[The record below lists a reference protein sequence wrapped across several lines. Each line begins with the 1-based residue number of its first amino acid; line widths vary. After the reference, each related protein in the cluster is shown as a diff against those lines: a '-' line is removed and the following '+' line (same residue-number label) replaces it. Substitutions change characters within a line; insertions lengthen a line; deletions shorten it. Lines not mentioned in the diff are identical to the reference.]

1 MHPCDCSSSSG
12 VVMVSHTEAVF
23 GGVAKLPCD
32 VTPPAKA
39 DRVHLVIWY
48 KEGLPSP
55 IYSVDARN
63 MTMEGGR
70 HWSEERALGGRAFF
84 QSNTDPARLTIESVK
99 DTDGGVY
106 RCRVDFR
113 KSPTRNTKVNLTV
126 ILPPDKLAVLDEKG
140 AHIPHYI
147 LGPYNEGA
155 TVDITCIST
164 GGRPLPRVTWWQ
176 ENALLDDS
184 YEVISDRK
192 VKNVLRVSQ
201 LERRHLHAVFTC
213 QASNNNYLAPI
224 SSSVTLDLNLKP
236 LTVRMVGENKPLS
249 ADKTYEI
256 SCEVRG
262 ARPPPFITWWKGSAQ
277 LRNTRETTS
286 SDGNKTTST
295 LILVPTIEDS
305 GKYLS
310 CRAVNTLIPD
320 SGIED
325 GWKLNIFH
333 VPIVTLELGS
343 NLNGSW
349 IREGV
354 DVYFECNIK
363 SNPWVYKVSWRHNG
377 NIVVNNPSGGIILAN
392 QSLVLQSVDR
402 SKGGLYTCVASN
414 GEGDGESNP
423 LLLNIKFSPV
433 CRPGQGNVVGVGKGE
448 TAKIPCEVEAN
459 PPSTDFTW
467 RFNNTGESIEI
478 AGNQFSSEPNHS
490 VITYTPHTEHDFGTL
505 LCWARNPLGTMGRPC
520 AFHIIP
526 AGRPDTLLNCTLV
539 NQTETALGIEC
550 SEGFDGGLPQYFLV
564 EVFSQGTGKAYVSN
578 VTSASPSLTVTGLPP
593 GGTYEVHA
601 YAVNAK
607 GRSDATVL
615 HAYTLKSPQKQTESP
630 GKSSLTVRWLLFTAV
645 SPGAMELVPII
656 GILAGVVV
664 TLVSI
669 AICAVLALRCR
680 ESRTKNCR
688 YETDKLSDIKQRP
701 LNQSCESLEN
711 NPDIIPLSTEFQDSE
726 DKLLDKVNSKLYPTD
741 INIINS
747 TKPPKSDVTYA
758 DLNLAGSC
766 SVYSELLSPR
776 GEPTVYAQINPG
788 HHRLNHIPHHTT
800 VNGCNNPRRCDT
812 LGRSNPAHGSST
824 SRMGVVT
831 TTRF

>member
-1 MHPCDCSSSSG
+1 MRGTGGCWHRVETWIRNLRLPIILKVLIIISNLIHQIDRLLLKKVKRSSS
-12 VVMVSHTEAVF
+12 
-23 GGVAKLPCD
+23 
-32 VTPPAKA
+32 
-39 DRVHLVIWY
+39 
-48 KEGLPSP
+48 PSEILLALFSRL
-55 IYSVDARN
+55 IYS
-63 MTMEGGR
+63 EK
-70 HWSEERALGGRAFF
+70 WE
-84 QSNTDPARLTIESVK
+84 
-99 DTDGGVY
+99 
-106 RCRVDFR
+106 
-113 KSPTRNTKVNLTV
+113 KVPLKRT
-126 ILPPDKLAVLDEKG
+126 LMPPDKLAVLDEKG

-224 SSSVTLDLNLKP
+224 SSSVTLDLNRSERSFRKNFFLYTFTQNHFLNKCLCVRYVRYVRLSVCPSVRLSVCPSVVIYKNGHNSLISQPFFKFLELKCLSQQD
-236 LTVRMVGENKPLS
+236 LTPCLIG
-249 ADKTYEI
+249 I
-256 SCEVRG
+256 W
-262 ARPPPFITWWKGSAQ
+262 ITHS
-277 LRNTRETTS
+277 TS
-286 SDGNKTTST
+286 D
-295 LILVPTIEDS
+295 
-305 GKYLS
+305 
-310 CRAVNTLIPD
+310 
-320 SGIED
+320 
-325 GWKLNIFH
+325 IFAFL
-333 VPIVTLELGS
+333 VTLQIATNMKKKTMSEEFCKFCTG
-343 NLNGSW
+343 
-349 IREGV
+349 
-354 DVYFECNIK
+354 
-363 SNPWVYKVSWRHNG
+363 G

-615 HAYTLKSPQKQTESP
+615 HAYTLKSPQKQTVELRTAATRLT
-630 GKSSLTVRWLLFTAV
+630 SS
-645 SPGAMELVPII
+645 
-656 GILAGVVV
+656 
-664 TLVSI
+664 
-669 AICAVLALRCR
+669 AIS
-680 ESRTKNCR
+680 SR
-688 YETDKLSDIKQRP
+688 
-701 LNQSCESLEN
+701 
-711 NPDIIPLSTEFQDSE
+711 
-726 DKLLDKVNSKLYPTD
+726 
-741 INIINS
+741 
-747 TKPPKSDVTYA
+747 
-758 DLNLAGSC
+758 DL
-766 SVYSELLSPR
+766 
-776 GEPTVYAQINPG
+776 
-788 HHRLNHIPHHTT
+788 
-800 VNGCNNPRRCDT
+800 
-812 LGRSNPAHGSST
+812 
-824 SRMGVVT
+824 
-831 TTRF
+831 

>member
-1 MHPCDCSSSSG
+1 MRGTGGCWHRVETWIRNLRLPIILKVLIIISNLIHQIDRLLLKKVKRSSS
-12 VVMVSHTEAVF
+12 
-23 GGVAKLPCD
+23 
-32 VTPPAKA
+32 
-39 DRVHLVIWY
+39 
-48 KEGLPSP
+48 PSEILLALFSRL
-55 IYSVDARN
+55 IYSEKWEKVPLKR
-63 MTMEGGR
+63 TLSVE
-70 HWSEERALGGRAFF
+70 HRAGLHQIRAE
-84 QSNTDPARLTIESVK
+84 SRVNSKPAV
-99 DTDGGVY
+99 
-106 RCRVDFR
+106 
-113 KSPTRNTKVNLTV
+113 
-126 ILPPDKLAVLDEKG
+126 PPDKLAVLDEKG

-224 SSSVTLDLNLKP
+224 SSSVTLDLNHGNMATTKEWNGR
-236 LTVRMVGENKPLS
+236 TDEGDGTNE
-249 ADKTYEI
+249 T
-256 SCEVRG
+256 
-262 ARPPPFITWWKGSAQ
+262 
-277 LRNTRETTS
+277 ETTHRS
-286 SDGNKTTST
+286 
-295 LILVPTIEDS
+295 TIERIIF
-305 GKYLS
+305 L
-310 CRAVNTLIPD
+310 CIQRTLQIATNMKKKTM
-320 SGIED
+320 SEEFCKFCTG
-325 GWKLNIFH
+325 
-333 VPIVTLELGS
+333 
-343 NLNGSW
+343 
-349 IREGV
+349 
-354 DVYFECNIK
+354 
-363 SNPWVYKVSWRHNG
+363 G

-615 HAYTLKSPQKQTESP
+615 HAYTLKSPQKQTVELRTAATRLT
-630 GKSSLTVRWLLFTAV
+630 SS
-645 SPGAMELVPII
+645 
-656 GILAGVVV
+656 
-664 TLVSI
+664 
-669 AICAVLALRCR
+669 AIS
-680 ESRTKNCR
+680 SR
-688 YETDKLSDIKQRP
+688 
-701 LNQSCESLEN
+701 
-711 NPDIIPLSTEFQDSE
+711 
-726 DKLLDKVNSKLYPTD
+726 
-741 INIINS
+741 
-747 TKPPKSDVTYA
+747 
-758 DLNLAGSC
+758 DL
-766 SVYSELLSPR
+766 
-776 GEPTVYAQINPG
+776 
-788 HHRLNHIPHHTT
+788 
-800 VNGCNNPRRCDT
+800 
-812 LGRSNPAHGSST
+812 
-824 SRMGVVT
+824 
-831 TTRF
+831 